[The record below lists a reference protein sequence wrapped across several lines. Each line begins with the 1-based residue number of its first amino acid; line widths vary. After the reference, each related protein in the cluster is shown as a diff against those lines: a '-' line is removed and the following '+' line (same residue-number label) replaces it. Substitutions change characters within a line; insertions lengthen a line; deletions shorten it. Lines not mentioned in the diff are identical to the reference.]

1 MEKPSGNEWFFNMHN
16 FEAQKVCHLSENQN
30 FYMRQHFDTYS
41 VEVWLLVY
49 VRTCGTKNF

>member
-49 VRTCGTKNF
+49 VRTCGTKKF